1 MEGQT
6 KALVSINGPIEVSR
20 RDELVSETT
29 IDIQFRPIS
38 GFSGSSCRLHNLT
51 SPGPEEKTIELKL
64 KQFISSLIIRTLN
77 PRSLVQIVVQILS
90 VDTASPNPVEHL
102 PRLLLMVD
110 ECDFDDGVECGDVS
124 IIGYAV
130 NTIAINS
137 FCD

>member
-1 MEGQT
+1 M
-6 KALVSINGPIEVSR
+6 
-20 RDELVSETT
+20 
-29 IDIQFRPIS
+29 
-38 GFSGSSCRLHNLT
+38 
-51 SPGPEEKTIELKL
+51 ELKL

-90 VDTASPNPVEHL
+90 VDTASQNPVDHL
-102 PRLLLMVD
+102 PRPLLMVD
-110 ECDFDDGVECGDVS
+110 ECDFDDGVERGDVS